1 MTLHQPIAVNSALH
15 HTMQQWRRDIHQH
28 PETAYEEFRTS
39 QKVAEQ
45 LKVLGLA
52 VYENIGGTGVVGVL
66 KGKQGIGRHIGLR
79 ADMDALPLLELNTF
93 EHKSCHHGKM
103 HGCGHD
109 GHTTMLL
116 GAATYLAQHNDF
128 KGTVY
133 FIFQPA
139 EEGFAGAKRMIED
152 GLFTRFPIEEVY
164 GMHNWPDLPAGQLGI
179 HTGAVMASTDSF
191 YITVTGKGGHAAI
204 PDGVIDPIV
213 VTGQLIL
220 AIQSIVSRNI
230 SPLKSGV
237 VSITQVHG
245 GSATN
250 IIPEEVKLSGTI
262 RTLDENQRA
271 LIKERLEQIVTQ
283 TAHAFGAHAS
293 LEIKPM
299 YPVTQNTEREAEYC
313 YEAAKSLV
321 GESNAIWNPLPS
333 MAAED
338 FSFMLQ
344 QRPGAYIWLGN
355 GASTHN
361 KPLHNPYYDFNDG
374 VLPLG
379 ASFWVCLVEQRCC

>member
-1 MTLHQPIAVNSALH
+1 MTLYQPIAFDSDLH
-15 HTMQQWRRDIHQH
+15 QTMQQWRRDIHQY

-39 QKVAEQ
+39 KKVAEQ
-45 LKVLGLA
+45 LKAIDLEVHEGL
-52 VYENIGGTGVVGVL
+52 GGTGVVGVL
-66 KGKQGIGRHIGLR
+66 HGKQGTGRHIGLR
-79 ADMDALPLLELNTF
+79 ADMDALPLTELNTF

-128 KGTVY
+128 KGSVY

-139 EEGFAGAKRMIED
+139 EEGHAGAKRMIED

-164 GMHNWPDLPAGQLGI
+164 GMHNWPDLPAGQFGI
-179 HTGAVMASTDSF
+179 HAGAVMASTDTF
-191 YITVTGKGGHAAI
+191 YITVTGKGGHAAM
-204 PDGVIDPIV
+204 PDGVVDPII

-220 AIQSIVSRNI
+220 AIQTIVSRNI
-230 SPLKSGV
+230 SPLQSGV
-237 VSITQVHG
+237 VSITQING
-245 GSATN
+245 GSAIN
-250 IIPEEVKLSGTI
+250 IVPEEVKLSGTI
-262 RTLDENQRA
+262 RTHHEAQRT
-271 LIKERLEQIVTQ
+271 LIKERLAQIVTQ
-283 TAHAFGAHAS
+283 TAQAFGATAE
-293 LEIKPM
+293 LTLKPL
-299 YPVTQNTEREAEYC
+299 YPVTKNTEREAGYC
-313 YEAAKSLV
+313 YEVAKSLV
-321 GESNAIWNPLPS
+321 GAENAHWNLLPS

-379 ASFWVCLVEQRCC
+379 ASYWVKLVEQLCA